1 MKYTGQSPPLSE
13 SELDSFLN
21 EMTVARLCTNN
32 KNGTIHA
39 IPMSYIY
46 TDGKFIIP
54 SATKSRK
61 VKNIKRNNKVTLLI
75 DTVKQP
81 VKGVM
86 IYGECELNFDNVRE
100 AIASVYSR
108 GLPLEQAEKLSN
120 GLMKLTEWVLI
131 EVYPQ
136 KIVSFD
142 AAKDT
147 EFLKA
152 FEG

>member
-21 EMTVARLCTNN
+21 ETTVARLCTNN

-46 TDGKFIIP
+46 TNGKFIIP
-54 SATKSRK
+54 SATNSRK

-86 IYGECELNFDNVRE
+86 IYGKCELNCNKVRE
-100 AIASVYSR
+100 GIVSVYSR
-108 GLPLEQAEKLSN
+108 GMPLERAEKLAN

-142 AAKDT
+142 AAKDM

>member
-1 MKYTGQSPPLSE
+1 
-13 SELDSFLN
+13 
-21 EMTVARLCTNN
+21 
-32 KNGTIHA
+32 
-39 IPMSYIY
+39 MSYIY